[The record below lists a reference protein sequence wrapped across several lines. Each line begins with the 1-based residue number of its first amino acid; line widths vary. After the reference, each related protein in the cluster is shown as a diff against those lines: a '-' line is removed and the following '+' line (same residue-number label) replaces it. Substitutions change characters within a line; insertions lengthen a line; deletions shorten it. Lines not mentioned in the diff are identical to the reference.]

1 MALDSRTIDDHLSLF
16 LELLSCASRISY
28 WCYDADGAL
37 LSTTCKVPVMEKL
50 FTHPGTHAYMMEKA
64 VEYTRPLMLTN
75 ELELVWTAVFE
86 KEDGELRRIHML
98 GPVFISQYAS
108 RHYEDHL
115 HGSKVDLKW
124 RPKLLNYLKET
135 PLITL
140 DEFFRNTLQLHY
152 CVTGEKITTGDIR
165 YQQPV
170 SGRSGS
176 TSPTRRRDAARSW
189 MAEQAMLNCI
199 REGRPFRNEE
209 FSELIPY
216 SAFLKINLRN
226 TLTNTKIQQSVFIA
240 LCIRAAIEG
249 GLSPEAAYARGDAFI
264 QNVMEASS
272 TTEILELSRVIFEDF
287 VQEVHRVRSDSSL
300 SAPVRSC
307 CDYIHEHIDEPL
319 SIADLAARVGYA
331 DYYLSR
337 KFKEETGL
345 SINDYIKKERVEEA
359 KHLMASSRLSI
370 PDIAEKLQF
379 GNRSFFSKVFK
390 EFAGTS
396 PAAYIEEHRHL

>member
-1 MALDSRTIDDHLSLF
+1 MSFDSQTIDQNLSLF
-16 LELLSCASRISY
+16 LELLSCTGRITY
-28 WCYDADGAL
+28 WCYDEEGRL
-37 LSTTCKVPVMEKL
+37 LNTTCTIPVMEQL
-50 FTHPGTHAYMMEKA
+50 FRHPGTHAYMMEKA
-64 VEYTRPLMLTN
+64 REYSRPLILTN
-75 ELELVWTAVFE
+75 EIELVWSAVFE
-86 KEDGELRRIHML
+86 KEDGNLRRIHVL
-98 GPVFISQYAS
+98 GPVFVSQYAS
-108 RHYEDHL
+108 RHFEDHL

-124 RPKLLNYLKET
+124 RPKLIRYLKET

-140 DEFFRNTLQLHY
+140 DEFFKATLQLFY
-152 CVTGEKITTGDIR
+152 CVTGEKITPGDLR

-170 SGRSGS
+170 TSRSGS

-199 REGRPFRNEE
+199 REGRPFR
-209 FSELIPY
+209 SEDFAELVPY

-264 QNVMEASS
+264 QNVMEAGS
-272 TTEILELSRVIFEDF
+272 TTEILELSRVIYDDF
-287 VQEVHRVRSDSSL
+287 VQEVRRIRSDNTL
-300 SAPVRSC
+300 TTPIRSC
-307 CDYIHEHIDEPL
+307 CDYIHEHITEPL
-319 SIADLAARVGYA
+319 SITDLATRVGYA

-337 KFKEETGL
+337 KFKEETGM
-345 SINDYIKKERVEEA
+345 SVNDYIKKERIEEA
-359 KHLMASSRLSI
+359 KHLMESSRLSI

-390 EFAGTS
+390 ELTGTS
-396 PAAYIEEHRHL
+396 PAAYIAENRRL